1 MRYCA
6 GGAFGFAG
14 YGGMMMKIPEGV
26 GKPFALHGFEKMLY
40 DARQS
45 PVSLVHKDKLYVA
58 WGEVRT
64 DFHSLIL
71 YLMIFRRKRGQRLF
85 ARQS

>member
-1 MRYCA
+1 
-6 GGAFGFAG
+6 
-14 YGGMMMKIPEGV
+14 MMMKIPEGV

-58 WGEVRT
+58 WGGKYGRT
-64 DFHSLIL
+64 ST
-71 YLMIFRRKRGQRLF
+71 
-85 ARQS
+85 A